1 MVGSPV
7 LTFHVGVHQH
17 AGNGV
22 KASLSE
28 VGQLFV
34 IQDLPPAVPREP
46 YSSSPS
52 LSSVNVLVYLLII
65 LITFLL

>member
-7 LTFHVGVHQH
+7 LTFHVHQH

-34 IQDLPPAVPREP
+34 IQDLPPSVPREP

-52 LSSVNVLVYLLII
+52 HVAYLTLSLHLPVAGGVH
-65 LITFLL
+65 